1 METCRPIDTRIIPFS
16 ARCTAREERLEPRV
30 RDWLVTQSLVL
41 DDWLERLV
49 AENADTRLIALLS
62 QHAAFLRE
70 TLGEDRP

>member
-1 METCRPIDTRIIPFS
+1 MDTCRQLDPRIIPF
-16 ARCTAREERLEPRV
+16 APCPAEHEGALEPRV

-41 DDWLERLV
+41 DGWLERLV

-70 TLGEDRP
+70 TLEEG